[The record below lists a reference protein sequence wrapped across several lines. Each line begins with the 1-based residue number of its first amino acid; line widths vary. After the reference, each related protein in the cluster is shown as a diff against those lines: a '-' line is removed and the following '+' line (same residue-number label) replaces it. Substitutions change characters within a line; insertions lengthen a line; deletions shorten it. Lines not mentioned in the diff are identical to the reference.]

1 MGCTTACLREVMGSL
16 DGVGGAGVVEWLR
29 DVFDEDEAA
38 QAMRSVVDG
47 RSKERE
53 RKPDKN
59 ESGSKIKEE

>member
-1 MGCTTACLREVMGSL
+1 MGSL

-38 QAMRSVVDG
+38 QAMRGVVDG

-53 RKPDKN
+53 RKHDKN